1 MCCSKNSSFNG
12 AIGYFLGS
20 SLISKFG
27 ERDPRHLI
35 TIRMAL
41 IKQYDTTGI
50 GAIVAP
56 TAKNTISKNHPKEIL
71 HDENHPSIY
80 N

>member
-1 MCCSKNSSFNG
+1 
-12 AIGYFLGS
+12 
-20 SLISKFG
+20 
-27 ERDPRHLI
+27 
-35 TIRMAL
+35 MAL